1 MDDQRRGLDP
11 TPDANRDPLTGE
23 SGSHPIGTGV
33 GATGGAATGAA
44 VGGAVGGPI
53 GAAVGGV
60 AGAVG
65 GGAAGHAV
73 AEGLD
78 PTVEE
83 AYWRR
88 TYITRPYYRAGRTY
102 EDYEP
107 AYRYGWESAIRPEY
121 RSRKFE
127 DVESDLERGWDKVKG
142 KTKEGWRDVREA
154 TRDAWYRVRGH

>member
-60 AGAVG
+60 AGAVA
-65 GGAAGHAV
+65 GGAAGHAGRV
-73 AEGLD
+73 RLRPRRVLD
-78 PTVEE
+78 GQGHDT
-83 AYWRR
+83 
-88 TYITRPYYRAGRTY
+88 AGRRPSSARTLRRP
-102 EDYEP
+102 DAPGGIAAAQQRVCGP
-107 AYRYGWESAIRPEY
+107 ASGLVMSPALCNCSTQVTISCGGMAR
-121 RSRKFE
+121 
-127 DVESDLERGWDKVKG
+127 
-142 KTKEGWRDVREA
+142 
-154 TRDAWYRVRGH
+154 

>member
-60 AGAVG
+60 AGAVA

-88 TYITRPYYRAGRTY
+88 TYITRPYYRA
-102 EDYEP
+102 
-107 AYRYGWESAIRPEY
+107 IRPEY
-121 RSRKFE
+121 RNRKFE
-127 DVESDLERGWDKVKG
+127 DVEADLESGWEKAKG
-142 KTKEGWRDVREA
+142 KTREGWRDVREA